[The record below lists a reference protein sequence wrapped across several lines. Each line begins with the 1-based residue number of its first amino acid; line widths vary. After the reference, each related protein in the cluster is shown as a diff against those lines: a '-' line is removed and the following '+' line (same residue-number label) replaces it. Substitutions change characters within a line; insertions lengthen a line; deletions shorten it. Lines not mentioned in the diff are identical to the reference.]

1 MVIPT
6 YNEAENLSTL
16 VHRLFDLRI
25 DGLGLI
31 IVDDSSPDG
40 TGELAESLSLKYGNA
55 ISVISRP
62 KKDGL
67 GTAYKEGFELALS
80 LGCEAVIQM
89 DADLSHRPEYIPKM
103 LSMLGKYDVVVGS
116 RYIDGGG
123 TDDKWGLGRKIL
135 SSVGNFGIKLVS
147 GIKVKDATS
156 GFKAFRISALRII
169 PWENIQCKGFGF
181 QSEVA
186 FHSQRLKYSVY
197 EMPIVFD
204 ERLVGKSK
212 MSIRIAVEA
221 MFRMLFLRIFGYS
234 GFQK

>member
-6 YNEAENLSTL
+6 YNEAENLSIL
-16 VHRLFDLRI
+16 VHKLFDLSI

-40 TGELAESLSLKYGNA
+40 TGELAESLSFKYGNA

-80 LGCEAVIQM
+80 LGCEVVIQM
-89 DADLSHRPEYIPKM
+89 DADLSHRPEYIPEM

-123 TDDKWGLGRKIL
+123 TDEEWGLGRKIL
-135 SSVGNFGIKLVS
+135 SGVGNFGIKLVS

-169 PWENIQCKGFGF
+169 PWENIRCKGFGF

-212 MSIRIAVEA
+212 MSTGIAVEA

>member
-16 VHRLFDLRI
+16 VHRLFDLSI

-40 TGELAESLSLKYGNA
+40 TGKLAESLSVRYGNS
-55 ISVISRP
+55 IRVISRP
-62 KKDGL
+62 LKDGL
-67 GTAYKEGFELALS
+67 GTAYKEGFDLALS
-80 LGCEAVIQM
+80 LGCDAVIQM

-123 TDDKWGLGRKIL
+123 TDEEWGLGRKIL
-135 SSVGNFGIKLVS
+135 SGVGNFGIKLVS

-169 PWENIQCKGFGF
+169 PWENIRCKGFGF

-212 MSIRIAVEA
+212 MSTGIAVEA

>member
-1 MVIPT
+1 M
-6 YNEAENLSTL
+6 
-16 VHRLFDLRI
+16 
-25 DGLGLI
+25 G
-31 IVDDSSPDG
+31 
-40 TGELAESLSLKYGNA
+40 K
-55 ISVISRP
+55 
-62 KKDGL
+62 
-67 GTAYKEGFELALS
+67 
-80 LGCEAVIQM
+80 
-89 DADLSHRPEYIPKM
+89 
-103 LSMLGKYDVVVGS
+103 KYDVVVGS

-123 TDDKWGLGRKIL
+123 TDEKWGLGRKIL

-212 MSIRIAVEA
+212 MSIRIAAEA